1 MDTSKVKQMLSTEDI
16 ICLVTEG
23 LGSNGNLWDA
33 SGAPIFQTVCHNSP
47 GYGSYKL
54 YYYPDSQ
61 MFYCY
66 TECGSMDVFELVQRA
81 KGFDTFIEAYKY
93 VINFFHLDTKRR
105 GFEEGA
111 EKELTGDWDILNK
124 YEFYQKV
131 QKPDA
136 TLPILNPN
144 ILECFGPLAAP
155 TEWKK
160 DHITAETMRKF
171 GIRIDMANQKII
183 IPHIVMD
190 GKLVGI
196 RGRSYNIDDLIDG
209 RKYMPAYLEKQCFKH
224 PLGSCL
230 YGLHEKLAANKKHK
244 KIMLV
249 ESEKS
254 VMQCYGY
261 YGENCFVAATC
272 GSSISPVQIDL
283 LLKLGVEEVILAY
296 DRENDTNPES
306 EQTREY
312 EQKLLKVVLP
322 LTKYMN
328 VYIVM
333 DYEGLLPPK
342 GSPSDMGQE
351 TLEKLMKKKIY
362 IPSPEVDFKKE
373 RKRAAKK

>member
-1 MDTSKVKQMLSTEDI
+1 MDTSKVKALLSTEDI
-16 ICLVTEG
+16 IRLVTEG
-23 LGSNGNLWDA
+23 LGSNGNLWDS
-33 SGAPIFQTVCHNSP
+33 SGAPIFQTICHNPP
-47 GYGSYKL
+47 GFGSYKL

-61 MFYCY
+61 TFYCY
-66 TECGSMDVFELVQRA
+66 TECGSMDVFELVQKA
-81 KGFDTFIEAYKY
+81 KGFESFLEAYKY
-93 VINFFHLDTKRR
+93 VINFFHLDVRRR
-105 GFEEGA
+105 GFA
-111 EKELTGDWDILNK
+111 DDTEKELSDDWNILNK
-124 YEFYQKV
+124 YDFYQKV

-136 TLPILNPN
+136 SLPILPTN
-144 ILECFGPLAAP
+144 ILQCFGPLASP
-155 TEWKK
+155 MEWKAE
-160 DHITAETMRKF
+160 HITAETMRKF
-171 GIRIDMANQKII
+171 GIRVDIANQKII
-183 IPHIVMD
+183 IPHYDMD
-190 GKLVGI
+190 GNLVGI
-196 RGRSYNIDDLIDG
+196 RGRSYDTNDLLDG
-209 RKYMPAYLEKQCFKH
+209 RKYMPAYLEGTCYRH

-230 YGLHEKLAANKKHK
+230 YGLHENLEAIKKHK

-373 RKRAAKK
+373 RRRATKK